1 MKSTEEL
8 IAEIENLNESKE
20 EWGAI
25 RAKKSE
31 RLLDEYIEY
40 AYPMTDSELARGL
53 NRIDSHYNKLIA
65 KDERAIAFIEFQ
77 LYLRAKKDQIFGKE
91 EEPRIGK

>member
-20 EWGAI
+20 ELGAI
-25 RAKKSE
+25 RAKKIE
-31 RLLDEYIEY
+31 RLLDEHIEY

-77 LYLRAKKDQIFGKE
+77 LYLRAKKIKYLVKKKNLE
-91 EEPRIGK
+91 

>member
-20 EWGAI
+20 ELGAI
-25 RAKKSE
+25 RAKKIE
-31 RLLDEYIEY
+31 RLLDEH
-40 AYPMTDSELARGL
+40 SELVRGL